1 MQVTN
6 GQEPCISVIVPVHNM
21 AGKLGNLEKTL
32 KQSRELEL
40 QIEFLLIQDGMDF
53 DTTRELQDLSKKY
66 SAQYLQVNFHS
77 PGLTRNSGLAHVKA
91 PWVVFWDSDDIGNPI
106 EIAQAISKVKVD
118 CKVIIGAYQVQSV
131 LDNSRSKLIR
141 PYRNLN
147 TLIVNPGLWRFIFWR
162 EFIGEVRFPNTSMGE
177 DQVFLSRL
185 NLKKDDVYFVDRL
198 FYTYFI
204 GSGSQLTKR
213 QDVVLELESSL
224 VYIQEI
230 IRNDAKIENYIYI
243 INARLILTAWK
254 QGVYSNMEFLKQLSG
269 GARLPLRKRICWIL
283 AFFKVITFLFLSLR
297 KNKI

>member
-32 KQSRELEL
+32 KQSSELEL
-40 QIEFLLIQDGMDF
+40 QIEFLLIQDGMDS

-66 SAQYLQVNFHS
+66 AAQYLQVNFHS

-91 PWVVFWDSDDIGNPI
+91 PWVVFWDSDDIGNPL
-106 EIAQAISKVKVD
+106 EVAQAIAKVNIE
-118 CKVIIGAYQVQSV
+118 CQVIIGGYQVQSV
-131 LDNSRSKLIR
+131 LDNRRSNLIR

-147 TLIVNPGLWRFIFWR
+147 TLIVNPGLWRFIFRR
-162 EFIGEVRFPNTSMGE
+162 EFIGDVRFPNTSMGE

-185 NLKKDDVYFVDRL
+185 NLKKDDAYFIDRL

-204 GSGSQLTKR
+204 GSDSQLTKR
-213 QDVVLELESSL
+213 QDVLLELESSL
-224 VYIQEI
+224 AYIQEI
-230 IRNDAKIENYIYI
+230 IKKNTKIEKYIYI

-269 GARLPLRKRICWIL
+269 RARIPLRKRIYWIF

>member
-1 MQVTN
+1 VAN

-40 QIEFLLIQDGMDF
+40 QIEFLLIQDGMDS
-53 DTTRELQDLSKKY
+53 DTTQELQDLSKKY
-66 SAQYLQVNFHS
+66 AAQYLQVNFHS
-77 PGLTRNSGLAHVKA
+77 PGLTRNSGLEYVKA
-91 PWVVFWDSDDIGNPI
+91 PWVVFWDSDDIGNPL
-106 EIAQAISKVKVD
+106 EVTQAISKVKVE
-118 CKVIIGAYQVQSV
+118 CQVVIGGYRVQSV
-131 LDNSRSKLIR
+131 LDNRRSKLIR

-147 TLIVNPGLWRFIFWR
+147 TLAVNPGLWRFIFRR
-162 EFIGEVRFPNTSMGE
+162 EFIGKARFPSTSMGE

-204 GSGSQLTKR
+204 GSDSQLTKR

-224 VYIQEI
+224 VYVQEI
-230 IRNDAKIENYIYI
+230 IRNNAKIENYIYI

-254 QGVYSNMEFLKQLSG
+254 QRVYSNTEFIKQLSG
-269 GARLPLRKRICWIL
+269 GARIPLRKRVYWIL
-283 AFFKVITFLFLSLR
+283 AFFKVIMFLFSSLR
-297 KNKI
+297 KK